1 MSNIQNENINQILL
15 DFQTT
20 FSSSDDKKRKEA
32 EKNLKISS
40 QNPYL
45 FIQKIINSITMDS
58 NIINDQLKKSITIYI
73 KNLIIN
79 NGENL
84 SKEDQIN
91 LIQLFSLIQ
100 LNNNLNS
107 SICNHLNSA
116 IIKLFSCKTIIDDY
130 QLIINF
136 ANNYYSF
143 QLNQKEK
150 NIIQS
155 YNNLML
161 FKNIFNTKSLQK
173 NNVDKIFE
181 EIIKLFD
188 NLFDKY
194 KNDLGDLNID
204 SLDLFS
210 EIYDFMYF
218 IIIKIKQID
227 ENNFEKK

>member
-58 NIINDQLKKSITIYI
+58 NIINDQLKKSITLYI
-73 KNLIIN
+73 KNLINN

-84 SKEDQIN
+84 SKEEQIN

-107 SICNHLNSA
+107 SICNYLNSA
-116 IIKLFSCKTIIDDY
+116 IIKLFSCKNIIDDY

-150 NIIQS
+150 ILF
-155 YNNLML
+155 NL
-161 FKNIFNTKSLQK
+161 
-173 NNVDKIFE
+173 
-181 EIIKLFD
+181 
-188 NLFDKY
+188 
-194 KNDLGDLNID
+194 
-204 SLDLFS
+204 
-210 EIYDFMYF
+210 
-218 IIIKIKQID
+218 III
-227 ENNFEKK
+227 